1 MGRDESLFK
10 DWRQRCP
17 VPAIKNRPVNG
28 GTGFLLLL
36 LLLDNANN

>member
-28 GTGFLLLL
+28 GTGISVVVVVGQRQ
-36 LLLDNANN
+36 